1 MPSPPT
7 LITTSRPLPAE
18 FVVPGARIQTGPERG
33 FPSTQAFADFAKGSA
48 AIVTW
53 VSERVDAQM
62 LDAIGPQLKIVAN
75 FAVGYDNIDTD
86 ACAARN
92 IWVTNTPDA
101 VTEATADCALML
113 MLAAARK
120 LAHADNFVRSGEWE
134 KFGILG
140 PADMIG
146 MPLENKTLLLVGA
159 GRIAK
164 ATALRSLA
172 WNMNLLYVAR
182 NPKPD
187 FETAPLNAKRV
198 TLEEGL
204 KQADFVS
211 IHTPLTK
218 ETHHLI
224 GPAQL
229 ALMKP
234 TAVLVNTARGP
245 VVDEAALAEALASEC
260 IFAAGLDVFENE
272 PAVQTALKKLDNVV
286 LTPHFGSANVSSRTQ
301 MTRLCA
307 RNVQAVLEGR
317 DPPTPIVRPQAPRA
331 R

>member
-1 MPSPPT
+1 MPSP

-18 FVVPGARIQTGPERG
+18 FAVPNARIQTGPDKG
-33 FPSTQAFADFAKGSA
+33 FPSTQAFAEFAKGSA

-53 VSERVDAQM
+53 VSERIDAQM
-62 LDAIGPQLKIVAN
+62 LDAIGPDLKIVAN
-75 FAVGYDNIDTD
+75 FAVGIDNIDTD
-86 ACAARN
+86 ACAKRN

-101 VTEATADCALML
+101 VTEATADCAIML
-113 MLAAARK
+113 MLAAARR
-120 LAHADNFVRSGEWE
+120 LTHADNFARSGEWE
-134 KFGILG
+134 QSGILG

-146 MPLENKTLLLVGA
+146 MPLENKTLCLVGA

-164 ATALRSLA
+164 ATARRALA
-172 WNMNLLYVAR
+172 WDMNLLYVAR

-187 FETAPLNAKRV
+187 FESAPLNAKRV

-211 IHTPLTK
+211 LHTPLTD

-224 GPAQL
+224 NADRL

-245 VVDEAALAEALASEC
+245 VVDEAALAHALAHKM
-260 IFAAGLDVFENE
+260 IFGAGLDVFESE
-272 PAVQTALKKLDNVV
+272 PKVNSALKPLDNVV
-286 LTPHFGSANVSSRTQ
+286 ITPHFGSANASSRAQ

-307 RNVQAVLEGR
+307 QNVQAVLEGR
-317 DPPTPIVRPQAPRA
+317 DPPTPVVRATYT
-331 R
+331 